1 MFKKLDE
8 KFEDEREGG
17 QKDEMGKKRS
27 YDMLM
32 QELTNLLDKAK
43 DEKESKTAL
52 KAKREQDLASAKG
65 EWAETKAQQAE
76 DIKYL
81 KEPNA

>member
-1 MFKKLDE
+1 
-8 KFEDEREGG
+8 
-17 QKDEMGKKRS
+17 MGKKRS
-27 YDMLM
+27 YGMLM

-65 EWAETKAQQAE
+65 EWAETKARKAE

-81 KEPNA
+81 QEPNA